1 MNKTVLVTG
10 ASGGIGGEICR
21 IFAENG
27 FDVIM
32 QYFKNKSAAFAL
44 KDELEKRFAVSVFP
58 VCADLS
64 KSADCEGLARQALAL
79 RAGIDVLVN
88 NAGVSLRGIFQLVE
102 EAQAKRLF
110 AVNAESAMHLCR
122 LLLPQMINRKEGKIV
137 NISSMWGVSGGSCE
151 VDYSASKA
159 ALIGFTKALSKEVG
173 PSGINVNCVAPGFIE
188 TEMNACFDEETKQQI
203 ALESSLEKNG
213 TPRDVAE
220 LVFFLASEKAD
231 FITGQTVSVDGG
243 R

>member
-1 MNKTVLVTG
+1 MSKTVLVTG
-10 ASGGIGGEICR
+10 ASGGIGSEICR

-32 QYFKNKSAAFAL
+32 QYFKNKKAAFAL
-44 KDELEKRFAVSVFP
+44 KDELEARFGANALP
-58 VCADLS
+58 LCADLAKDGECEKLS
-64 KSADCEGLARQALAL
+64 KEALAL
-79 RAGIDVLVN
+79 RSGIDVLVN
-88 NAGVSLRGIFQLVE
+88 NAGVSLRGVFQLVE
-102 EAQAKRLF
+102 KADAKRLF
-110 AVNAESAMHLCR
+110 AVNTESAIQLCR

-137 NISSMWGVSGGSCE
+137 NVSSMWGVSGGSCE

-188 TEMNACFDEETKQQI
+188 TEMNSCFDEETKREL
-203 ALESSLEKNG
+203 ALESSLQKNG

-220 LVFFLASEKAD
+220 LVFFLASEKAA

>member
-1 MNKTVLVTG
+1 MNKAVLITG
-10 ASGGIGGEICR
+10 ASGGIGRELCR

-32 QYFKNKSAAFAL
+32 QYFKNREAALAV
-44 KDELEKRFAVSVFP
+44 KEELENRFPVSVFP

-64 KSADCEGLARQALAL
+64 KGSDCVMLAQRALEL
-79 RAGIDVLVN
+79 RKEIDVLVN
-88 NAGVSLRGIFQLVE
+88 NAGVSLRGIFQLVDE
-102 EAQAKRLF
+102 TDAKRLF
-110 AVNAESAMHLCR
+110 AVNTQSAMHLCR
-122 LLLPQMINRKEGKIV
+122 LILPQMINRKKGKIV

-188 TEMNACFDEETKQQI
+188 TEMNACFDEETKRQI

>member
-1 MNKTVLVTG
+1 MNKAVLITG
-10 ASGGIGGEICR
+10 ASGGIGRELCR

-32 QYFKNKSAAFAL
+32 QYFKNREAALAV
-44 KDELEKRFAVSVFP
+44 KEEIENRFPVSVFP

-64 KSADCEGLARQALAL
+64 KDSDCVMLAQRALEL
-79 RAGIDVLVN
+79 CKEIDVLVN
-88 NAGVSLRGIFQLVE
+88 NAGVSLRGIFQLVDE
-102 EAQAKRLF
+102 TDSKRLF
-110 AVNAESAMHLCR
+110 EVNTQSAMHLCR
-122 LLLPQMINRKEGKIV
+122 LILPQMINRKKGKIV

-188 TEMNACFDEETKQQI
+188 TEMNDCFDEETKRQI

-220 LVFFLASEKAD
+220 LVFFLSSEKAD
-231 FITGQTVSVDGG
+231 FITGQTVSIDGG